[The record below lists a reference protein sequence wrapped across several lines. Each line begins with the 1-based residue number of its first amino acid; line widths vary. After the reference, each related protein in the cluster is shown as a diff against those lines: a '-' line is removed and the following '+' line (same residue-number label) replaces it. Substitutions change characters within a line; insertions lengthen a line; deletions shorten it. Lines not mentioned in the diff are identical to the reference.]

1 MRTKVTLVLLLL
13 NVVLFFFIFT
23 FVRKWQTD
31 ALWGRD
37 QKRVLGPEAA
47 AIQSLEISGG
57 RLAEPVSL
65 EKRSDGW
72 TMTKPIEWP
81 ANPHAV
87 SRILNELM
95 FLEQETSFLVKD
107 LTKSGLSLAEYGLDK
122 PKLTVTFTGGA
133 DNGLATGSTAPA
145 RLKTVS
151 LRIGDP
157 TKVGNRL
164 YVLSPDGERIY
175 VVGRSLVDSV
185 ALTLNQLQADTIF
198 NIPLFEVRSFNLQTA
213 APTNLRIRI
222 RRDGPLWSFEAPI
235 LTRADRLQ
243 VELAINGLNAL
254 HTKSFIDP
262 SALPPPERMALTN
275 PTFRLTLEGNG
286 RRATLLLGAPV
297 APAGPMPAAQPA
309 GNDRP
314 PESTTDYY
322 AKIEDRA
329 PMFTVAVSDQLFA
342 TLRNA
347 QEDLRDKRLLSFD
360 PRALTSLTLAA
371 PNRSEVTLQRLETGQ
386 QPLDTD
392 PWQIVTR
399 AANQAPQTLPADL
412 ALVHRVIQKLNLLQA
427 LRFLRDAPQAIELEN
442 WGFNRPERE
451 ITLNFSN
458 KGTFAEGS
466 SPAATPAAVT
476 LLIGVASEREGRAY
490 AKLANE
496 PFIYLVDP
504 DILRETPVTATY
516 YRDRLLRELP
526 EGARITGLALTDTTA
541 KTELFSHQLTAG
553 ETWPQALAAEPEA
566 KRTALLA
573 LLEQLSSLR
582 AKSFVLDSFPP
593 TVEIAGE
600 ARPWR
605 YSLEATVSLV
615 GGTGAQTETITLFFT
630 ERTGGGTQLA
640 GSPSP
645 KFNVVFEADQRLID
659 ALFALTQDP
668 RDSGSAPPAATP
680 SPPAPPPASAKES
693 LPAAQPPGH

>member
-31 ALWGRD
+31 ASWDRD

-47 AIQSLEISGG
+47 AIQTLEISGG
-57 RLAEPVSL
+57 RLAEPVRM

-72 TMTKPIEWP
+72 MMTKPIEWP
-81 ANPHAV
+81 ANPHAI

-95 FLEQETSFLVKD
+95 FLEHETSFLVRD
-107 LTKSGLSLAEYGLDK
+107 LSKSGLSLADYGLEK
-122 PKLTVTFTGGA
+122 PQLTVRFTGGA
-133 DNGLATGSTAPA
+133 DDALPAGGAAPA
-145 RLKTVS
+145 KLKTVT
-151 LRIGDP
+151 LRIGDT

-164 YVLSPDGERIY
+164 YVLSPDGERIH

-185 ALTLNQLQADTIF
+185 ALTLDQLQADTIF

-222 RRDGPLWSFEAPI
+222 RRDGPRWSFEAPI

-243 VELAINGLNAL
+243 VELAINDLNAL
-254 HTKSFIDP
+254 HTKAFFNP
-262 SALPPPERMALTN
+262 AELPPPERTALAN
-275 PTFRLTLEGNG
+275 PTFRITLEGNG

-297 APAGPMPAAQPA
+297 PPVGPVPAVPAT
-309 GNDRP
+309 GEDRP
-314 PESTTDYY
+314 PEPATDYY

-329 PMFTVAVSDQLFA
+329 PIFKVAVPDLLFA

-347 QEDLRDKRLLSFD
+347 QEDLRDKHLLNFD
-360 PRALTSLTLAA
+360 PRALTSVTLAA

-386 QPLDTD
+386 QPLETD

-399 AANQAPQTLPADL
+399 AANQAPQTQPADL
-412 ALVHRVIQKLNLLQA
+412 ALIHRVVQKLNLLQA
-427 LRFLRDAPQAIELEN
+427 LKFLRDAPQAIELEN

-458 KGTFAEGS
+458 QGTFAEGG
-466 SPAATPAAVT
+466 SPTSLPTAVT
-476 LLIGVASEREGRAY
+476 LLIGVASEREGLAY

-496 PFIYLVDP
+496 PFVYLVDP
-504 DILRETPVTATY
+504 DILRETPVTVTY

-526 EGARITGLALTDTTA
+526 EGARITGLVLADTSTKA
-541 KTELFSHQLTAG
+541 ELFAHQLAPG

-566 KRTALLA
+566 RRTALLA
-573 LLEQLSSLR
+573 LVDQLSSLR

-600 ARPWR
+600 ARPWK
-605 YSLEATVSLV
+605 YSVEATVSLV
-615 GGTGAQTETITLFFT
+615 GGTGAQTETTTLFFT

-645 KFNVVFEADQRLID
+645 KFNVVFEADQKLID
-659 ALFALTQDP
+659 ALFALTHGPSDH
-668 RDSGSAPPAATP
+668 GSAAPAAEPP
-680 SPPAPPPASAKES
+680 SSAPVPAPASAPTAQA
-693 LPAAQPPGH
+693 PAH